1 MRIYDSHLHMGY
13 LSETQMVCPSEV
25 YDFIRNHNV
34 DGGAIMPMAKC
45 GGYDDL
51 VFHQKLYDTAFSL
64 GFDLL
69 LYVNHQVLSKL
80 INGTFSVK
88 RFCGMKI
95 HPDAVPFTDD
105 EIMRVAHVAM
115 SNNIPLLI
123 HTGSKDS
130 CNSSRFE
137 YVINKYPKQI
147 FVLCHARPAV
157 EAFYLM
163 EKYMNVWIDTSFLPF
178 DDLSRH
184 LAGDN
189 VDRILFGSDFP
200 ANRWY
205 KEIGDEDEWY
215 EKEIKNIRDLLSE
228 MIANKILYQNYIK
241 LFKNLNLTI

>member
-1 MRIYDSHLHMGY
+1 MGY

-45 GGYDDL
+45 GGFDNL
-51 VFHQKLYDTAFSL
+51 AFHQELYETAFSL

-69 LYVNHQVLSKL
+69 LYVNHQVLSML
-80 INGTFSVK
+80 INGTFPIE

-95 HPDAVPFTDD
+95 HPDAVPFTDE
-105 EIMRVAHVAM
+105 EIGRVAHIAM
-115 SNNIPLLI
+115 LNNMPLLI

-130 CNSSRFE
+130 CHSSRFE
-137 YVINKYPKQI
+137 CVIKKYPKLI

-163 EKYMNVWIDTSFLPF
+163 KKYMNVWIDTSFLPF
-178 DDLSRH
+178 DELNRH
-184 LAGDN
+184 FSDDN

-215 EKEIKNIRDLLSE
+215 EKEIRTIKDSFNDLNAS
-228 MIANKILYQNYIK
+228 KILYQNYIK
-241 LFKNLNLTI
+241 LFKIKTKNYEYLD